1 MHFKPQGNFNGQEQ
15 ADGLDIITTTTSQ
28 ASQARIMR
36 VLVTFFLLFSLAKA
50 VPVEGPGPLNELD
63 LPSLDPYQ
71 PEKAPSIP
79 IQLGSR
85 RK

>member
-1 MHFKPQGNFNGQEQ
+1 
-15 ADGLDIITTTTSQ
+15 
-28 ASQARIMR
+28 MR
-36 VLVTFFLLFSLAKA
+36 ALVIFFLLFSLTKA
-50 VPVEGPGPLNELD
+50 VPVQGPGPLNELD

-85 RK
+85 RKSSQTVRNVNFLSKNSTLISRENCQFFGVKNS

>member
-1 MHFKPQGNFNGQEQ
+1 
-15 ADGLDIITTTTSQ
+15 
-28 ASQARIMR
+28 MR
-36 VLVTFFLLFSLAKA
+36 ALVIFFLLFSLTKA
-50 VPVEGPGPLNELD
+50 VPVQGPGPLNELD

-85 RK
+85 RKQI

>member
-15 ADGLDIITTTTSQ
+15 ADGLDITTTSQ
-28 ASQARIMR
+28 ASQAGIMR
-36 VLVTFFLLFSLAKA
+36 ALVTFFLLFSLAKA

>member
-1 MHFKPQGNFNGQEQ
+1 
-15 ADGLDIITTTTSQ
+15 
-28 ASQARIMR
+28 MR
-36 VLVTFFLLFSLAKA
+36 ALVTFFLLFSLAKA